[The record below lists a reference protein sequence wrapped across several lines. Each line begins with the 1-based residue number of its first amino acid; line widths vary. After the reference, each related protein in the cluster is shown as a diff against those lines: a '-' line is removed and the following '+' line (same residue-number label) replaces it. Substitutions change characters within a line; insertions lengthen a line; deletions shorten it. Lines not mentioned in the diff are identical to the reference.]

1 MQDIERFSRKCYY
14 VCLALIGI
22 WALIYVVMQVFDISI
37 NDFNLPLC
45 SSYSLWGIYCPG
57 CGGTRSVISL
67 LHFDII
73 RSFLFH
79 PVVPYTAILVSVF
92 MISHTLNIVTKGK
105 VKAMKFRP
113 IYFYIMIAIILIQF
127 VIKNAIMLITGTD
140 PLMLL

>member
-1 MQDIERFSRKCYY
+1 M
-14 VCLALIGI
+14 ALIGI

-105 VKAMKFRP
+105 VKAMMFRP